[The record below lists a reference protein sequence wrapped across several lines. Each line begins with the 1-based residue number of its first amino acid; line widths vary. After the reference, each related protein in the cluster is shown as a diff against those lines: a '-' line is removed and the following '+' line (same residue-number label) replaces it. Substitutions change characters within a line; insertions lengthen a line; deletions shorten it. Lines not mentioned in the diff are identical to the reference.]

1 MAKGSAK
8 AGQKLLFA
16 RDEAPWEN
24 AEEAGRLVARV
35 LFPHGPK
42 EPLDYLVPEALAER
56 LEVGMRVRVPLGKGD
71 RLRQAYCIQLREAG
85 PEDRGLKHVAEVV
98 DSRPLL
104 TPALLRLSQWM
115 ARRWVCPWATVLEAM
130 IPAGVRQGAGRHWVT
145 LLEPNRAELE
155 KISLAE
161 LPRKQRLA
169 LEQLLAAGEPLRPEE
184 LARLARCT
192 LAPINALRKKNLV
205 LARRSR
211 QRRRPA
217 ADESPLPPR
226 TSPPQLTPEQQ
237 QALRAIQ
244 QALEA
249 RRHQVFLL
257 HGITGSG
264 KTEVYLQ
271 AIQQVIQS
279 GRSAVVLVPEI
290 SLTPQT
296 QQRFEAR
303 FGRVAVLHSHLTDTQ
318 RSWHWE
324 RIAAG
329 QVSVVVGARS
339 AVFAPVR
346 HLGLIVV
353 DEEHESSFKQES
365 APRYHAREVALFRAR
380 EEGVP
385 LLLGSATPSLES
397 YHRAQSGQYQLL
409 RLTRRINR
417 LPLPQVEL
425 VDLRTPA
432 PGRSGPAMISP
443 QLHRAVSQVLE
454 EGGQVILLLNRRGYS
469 THVQCPACGYAMQCP
484 RCEISLTYHRQDAV
498 VLCHWCDYELPAP
511 RTCPEC
517 RHPAIRFSGW
527 GTQRLEEEVRRRFPQ
542 VECIR
547 MDTDSMRRPDSHRRA
562 LEAFEQ
568 GRARILLG
576 TQMIAKG
583 LDFPNVHLV
592 GVINADTALHLPDF
606 RASERTFQLLVQV
619 AGRAGRGR
627 RRGWVLVQTFTPDHA
642 VLRAAAEQ
650 DYTGFAQRELRM
662 RRELGYPPF
671 GHMAR
676 LVLRGANVDQVRLW
690 AEETCR
696 RIQQQLQATGAA
708 EQGGRVLGPA
718 PAPLARLR
726 EQYRFHLQVLAPETV
741 PLWDLVAESLAGLE
755 PPPEVQLAVDID
767 PVNML

>member
-1 MAKGSAK
+1 MAKSSSKPRQGM
-8 AGQKLLFA
+8 LFA
-16 RDEAPWEN
+16 PQELPWEK
-24 AEEAGRLVARV
+24 AEAAEQPVARV
-35 LFPHGPK
+35 LFPHGPA
-42 EPLDYLVPEALAER
+42 EPLDYRVPPLLAEK
-56 LEVGMRVRVPLGKGD
+56 LQVGMRVRVPLGRGD
-71 RLRQAYCIQLREAG
+71 RLREAYCIELLPPTAAAG
-85 PEDRGLKHVAEVV
+85 ELKAVAEVV

-104 TPALLRLSQWM
+104 TPALLRLSQWV

-130 IPAGVRQGAGRHWVT
+130 IPAGVRLGAGQRWVT

-155 KISLAE
+155 KLDLAS

-169 LEQLLAAGEPLRPEE
+169 LEQLLGAEEPLRPEE

-192 LAPINALRKKNLV
+192 LAPINALRKKKLV

-211 QRRRPA
+211 VRPRPA
-217 ADESPLPPR
+217 GAETPLPAR
-226 TSPPQLTPEQQ
+226 TPPPQLTPEQQ
-237 QALRAIQ
+237 QALEPILR
-244 QALEA
+244 ALEQ
-249 RRHQVFLL
+249 RRHEVFLL

-264 KTEVYLQ
+264 KTEIYLQ
-271 AIQQVIQS
+271 AIQQVVQA
-279 GRSAVVLVPEI
+279 GRSAIVLVPEI

-324 RIAAG
+324 QIARG

-346 HLGLIVV
+346 HLGLVVV
-353 DEEHESSFKQES
+353 DEEHEASFKQES

-385 LLLGSATPSLES
+385 VVLGSATPSLES
-397 YHRAQSGQYQLL
+397 YHRAQSGQYRLL
-409 RLTRRINR
+409 RLAQRINR

-425 VDLRTPA
+425 IDLRSPA

-443 QLHRAVSQVLE
+443 QLHRAIHQVLE

-469 THVQCPACGYAMQCP
+469 THVQCPACGFAMQCP

-517 RHPAIRFSGW
+517 KHPAIRFWGW
-527 GTQRLEEEVRRRFPQ
+527 GTQRLEEEVRRRFP
-542 VECIR
+542 EHPCLR
-547 MDTDSMRRPDSHRRA
+547 MDTDAMRRPDSHRRA
-562 LEAFEQ
+562 LAAFEQ
-568 GRARILLG
+568 GKVRILLG

-627 RRGWVLVQTFTPDHA
+627 RRGWVLVQSFTPDHA
-642 VLRAAAEQ
+642 VLQAAAAH
-650 DYTGFAQRELRM
+650 DYQRFAQRELQM
-662 RRELGYPPF
+662 RRSLGYPPF

-676 LVLRGANVDQVRLW
+676 VVLRSSWPEKARSW
-690 AEETCR
+690 AEELVV
-696 RIQQQLQATGAA
+696 RIQQQLQATAVE

-726 EQYRFHLQVLAPETV
+726 QQYRFHLQVLVPEGV
-741 PLWDLVAESLAGLE
+741 PLWDLVAQALE
-755 PPPEVQLAVDID
+755 GFQPPQEVQLAVDID